1 MTGTTRQTTLVVQLA
16 LVVLGLAAAAGVL
29 HAGDIRYPRSA
40 STERMLYLR
49 SGRTADRLMLSF
61 DALAADVYWIRTI
74 QHYGRDRKSPR
85 TTGRFELL
93 YPLLDLTTSLDPYFN
108 IAYRFGAIF
117 LAQPAPLGPD
127 RVDQAIALL
136 QKGLSTDPTRWR
148 YALDI
153 GFIYYWY
160 GSGANKTADF
170 GAAAQWF
177 DRAAGMPGAPIWLQ
191 PLAAVTRAQGG
202 DRNGAR
208 RMLGELAQSEEA
220 WIRRA
225 AERGLQQVQ
234 ALDDLDALQGAVNR
248 YVALRQAPPADW
260 SDLVRAGLLGLQA
273 GHVAPADPAGVPYE
287 YDATTRTVRLS
298 PQSPLGPLPRT
309 LAAR

>member
-1 MTGTTRQTTLVVQLA
+1 MKGAAQLA
-16 LVVLGLAAAAGVL
+16 LVVAGLAAAAAVL
-29 HAGDIRYPRSA
+29 HAGDVRYPLPPS
-40 STERMLYLR
+40 SERVLYLR

-61 DALAADVYWIRTI
+61 DALAADVYWVRTI
-74 QHYGRDRKSPR
+74 QHYGRERKSPR

-93 YPLLDLTTSLDPYFN
+93 YPMLDLTTTLDPYFS

-136 QKGLSTDPTRWR
+136 EKGLSKEPTRWK

-160 GSGANKTADF
+160 GSGGRNAAADF
-170 GAAAQWF
+170 GTAAQWF
-177 DRAAGMPGAPIWLQ
+177 DRAAAMPDAPVWLR

-202 DRNGAR
+202 DRAGAR
-208 RMLGELAQSEEA
+208 KMLGELAQSEEA

-225 AERGLQQVQ
+225 AERGVQQIQ
-234 ALDDLDALQGAVNR
+234 ALDEIDALQGAVDR
-248 YVALRQAPPADW
+248 YLSERHVSPQSW
-260 SDLVRAGLLGLQA
+260 IDLVQANLLRLQGSA
-273 GHVAPADPAGVPYE
+273 VPVDPTGAPYAYDPVTHAV
-287 YDATTRTVRLS
+287 TLS

-309 LAAR
+309 LARQ